1 MKIKN
6 FFLFLILASLNLFS
20 QNSTSSAF
28 SFIGFGENI
37 FKGNATNRVMGG
49 LDVFTDSI
57 NINLNNPTSYAKLKV
72 TSYALGLNFS
82 SKDLKKN
89 SVSEK
94 SKTASVDYI
103 SVAIPTKFFGFGFGL
118 IPSTSVAVSYTHLT
132 LPTIYSV

>member
-6 FFLFLILASLNLFS
+6 FFLFLILSSLNLFS

-57 NINLNNPTSYAKLKV
+57 NINLNNPTSYAKLNQK
-72 TSYALGLNFS
+72 LLQLIIFQLQFLLNS
-82 SKDLKKN
+82 LDLDL
-89 SVSEK
+89 V
-94 SKTASVDYI
+94 
-103 SVAIPTKFFGFGFGL
+103 
-118 IPSTSVAVSYTHLT
+118 
-132 LPTIYSV
+132 